1 MFVLTAFFKYLV
13 QECLYVTLAEAEY
26 LLPGALAGDSGGEPG
41 RRPEWERS
49 LYSWGGTGQDTAE
62 KKKNQE
68 RQRESTRETE

>member
-1 MFVLTAFFKYLV
+1 MSL
-13 QECLYVTLAEAEY
+13 QHPAEAEY
-26 LLPGALAGDSGGEPG
+26 FLPGAPGGGSGGEPG

-49 LYSWGGTGQDTAE
+49 LCSWGGTGEDTAE